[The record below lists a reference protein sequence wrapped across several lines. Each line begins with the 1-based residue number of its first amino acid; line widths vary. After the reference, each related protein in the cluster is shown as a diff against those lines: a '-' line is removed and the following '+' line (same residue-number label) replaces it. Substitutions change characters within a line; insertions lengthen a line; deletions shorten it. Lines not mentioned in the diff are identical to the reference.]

1 MFHKGKRVCIGLM
14 NYGCV
19 GGRRER
25 GKRSDDSAKVQKNS
39 ELRFFFAEKGKNI
52 IFALPKTIVEHRT
65 ELTITQQNY
74 QKDEA
79 ICMCFDVPYGHPGN
93 GKRAR
98 AMYGFG
104 AVGYPADLQ

>member
-1 MFHKGKRVCIGLM
+1 MLGVDVKEVR
-14 NYGCV
+14 
-19 GGRRER
+19 
-25 GKRSDDSAKVQKNS
+25 KVMIVQRYEKNS
-39 ELRFFFAEKGKNI
+39 ELKFFLPKRGKNT
-52 IFALPKTIVEHRT
+52 IFAVPKTIVEHRT
-65 ELTITQQNY
+65 ELTITQKKNY

-93 GKRAR
+93 EKRAR